1 MTHLDVE
8 SDWGGNDVGNCSVG
22 GHLISGA
29 DLEFSMILFHLKYS
43 LCNSGLS
50 EQVHETF

>member
-29 DLEFSMILFHLKYS
+29 DLEFSISLYS
-43 LCNSGLS
+43 AKII
-50 EQVHETF
+50 